1 MTGRRNRSSCSICG
15 AVGVNSRT
23 CPVEET
29 TGSWMTLRSAHEARQ
44 RPRDL
49 KELPRPRH
57 PSRRII
63 EAVDVERE
71 PTDEA
76 LNASTGDNDAIEW
89 AKNAYSAPR
98 AWDGTL
104 ARDGELEAP
113 DALLSG
119 QIELRSRDTTT
130 SSPRPL
136 AHRVT
141 VEFLSLFPVLHS
153 AEIAGIL
160 SDNPDAIWITDSI
173 EPVGLID

>member
-1 MTGRRNRSSCSICG
+1 MTGRRNRSSCRICG
-15 AVGVNSRT
+15 AIGVNRRT
-23 CPVEET
+23 CPTES
-29 TGSWMTLRSAHEARQ
+29 GINGRRAAHEALR

-49 KELPRPRH
+49 KELPRPTLN
-57 PSRRII
+57 SS
-63 EAVDVERE
+63 E

-130 SSPRPL
+130 IAPRPL

-160 SDNPDAIWITDSI
+160 SDNPDAIWLSDSI
-173 EPVGLID
+173 EPIGLID